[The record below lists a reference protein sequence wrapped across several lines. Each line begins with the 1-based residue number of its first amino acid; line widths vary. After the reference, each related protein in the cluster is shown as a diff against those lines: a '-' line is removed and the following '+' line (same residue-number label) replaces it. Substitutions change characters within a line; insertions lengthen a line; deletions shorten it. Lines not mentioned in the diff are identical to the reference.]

1 MSKIITR
8 FAPSPTGHLHIGG
21 ARTALFCWL
30 LARHY
35 GGEFRLR
42 IEDTD
47 TERSKQEYTDAI
59 LASMRWL
66 GLDWDGELTYQ
77 TQRTDRYN
85 EVIDKMIE
93 SGHAYWCSCTPEEVE
108 EEIGRMSEVLRAAG
122 ATAIAVS
129 NSEEERMRFW
139 SGRKNAFPASGRIS
153 PDCMDKF
160 NVDGWNMEMIGA
172 EHSPGFE
179 NTAGSL
185 GQTIS
190 IAGGTAHARKRR
202 GDTGKCYVLLGD
214 GELQE
219 GQTWECIQAA
229 GYYKL
234 DNFIVVIDANDQQV
248 EGRIEDQMTEEPLID
263 RFTSFGA
270 VCVEANGHD
279 IEDFCKACETP
290 HEGKPLVVIA
300 RTHGWTGVK
309 PLEKPRSMHFI
320 RIGADERDE
329 FQKIYDEM

>member
-1 MSKIITR
+1 MLVGRNHRLPVHPCDEPGPSVGSWEPIPFPGVPGPDNMDYQRGSSYNGAPAPDKDR
-8 FAPSPTGHLHIGG
+8 FFVSCCHYASVIY
-21 ARTALFCWL
+21 AAL
-30 LARHY
+30 A
-35 GGEFRLR
+35 E
-42 IEDTD
+42 T
-47 TERSKQEYTDAI
+47 
-59 LASMRWL
+59 
-66 GLDWDGELTYQ
+66 
-77 TQRTDRYN
+77 
-85 EVIDKMIE
+85 
-93 SGHAYWCSCTPEEVE
+93 
-108 EEIGRMSEVLRAAG
+108 
-122 ATAIAVS
+122 
-129 NSEEERMRFW
+129 
-139 SGRKNAFPASGRIS
+139 GRIS

>member
-1 MSKIITR
+1 
-8 FAPSPTGHLHIGG
+8 
-21 ARTALFCWL
+21 
-30 LARHY
+30 
-35 GGEFRLR
+35 
-42 IEDTD
+42 
-47 TERSKQEYTDAI
+47 
-59 LASMRWL
+59 
-66 GLDWDGELTYQ
+66 
-77 TQRTDRYN
+77 
-85 EVIDKMIE
+85 
-93 SGHAYWCSCTPEEVE
+93 
-108 EEIGRMSEVLRAAG
+108 MSEKNYSTADIQAVANGIRKQILGVALKTGGCYLAQACSSAEIIASLYTRVMNLGPSVGSWEPIPFPGVPGPDNMDYQRGSSYNG
-122 ATAIAVS
+122 A
-129 NSEEERMRFW
+129 
-139 SGRKNAFPASGRIS
+139 PAETGRIS

>member
-1 MSKIITR
+1 M
-8 FAPSPTGHLHIGG
+8 
-21 ARTALFCWL
+21 
-30 LARHY
+30 
-35 GGEFRLR
+35 
-42 IEDTD
+42 
-47 TERSKQEYTDAI
+47 RST
-59 LASMRWL
+59 
-66 GLDWDGELTYQ
+66 
-77 TQRTDRYN
+77 
-85 EVIDKMIE
+85 
-93 SGHAYWCSCTPEEVE
+93 
-108 EEIGRMSEVLRAAG
+108 
-122 ATAIAVS
+122 
-129 NSEEERMRFW
+129 
-139 SGRKNAFPASGRIS
+139 
-153 PDCMDKF
+153 
-160 NVDGWNMEMIGA
+160 
-172 EHSPGFE
+172 PGFE

-309 PLEKPRSMHFI
+309 PLESRVRCTLSASALTSVMNSRRSMT
-320 RIGADERDE
+320 RCEEGRSS
-329 FQKIYDEM
+329 K